1 MANTFTDIKAREL
14 DFVTRFAQNW
24 DALKQILGIM
34 RDIKKASGTTLVS
47 YEAHATD
54 GLATSP
60 AAGKE
65 IPVTDIT
72 VTAAY
77 KQDITVEKY
86 RKQVTIED
94 VSKYGAEVAIQK
106 TDDAFLV
113 ELQNNVMGR
122 FYDFLHTARLTGEE
136 KTWQMAMAMAKGK
149 VLDKFNKLHKTVSE
163 VVAFV
168 NVLDVYEYVGAANI
182 SVQTQFGLQYVKDF
196 MGYSTVFLLSDP
208 EVARGHVYATPVEN
222 IDLYHVD
229 PADSDF
235 AKLGVVYTADGET
248 NLIGFHAEG
257 DYKHAVGDSYAL
269 MGMTLWA
276 EYIDGISDITVNPNA
291 SGDTPSVSLDKSEA
305 TVAPEAT
312 TTITATTVPADATV
326 TWTTSDATVA
336 TVANGVVTGV
346 AEGTATITATI
357 TVDGTDYT
365 ATCAVT
371 VTAGV

>member
-1 MANTFTDIKAREL
+1 MGNTFTDIKAREL

-47 YEAHATD
+47 YEAHATE

-60 AAGKE
+60 AAGEE

-72 VTAAY
+72 VSAAY

-136 KTWQMAMAMAKGK
+136 TTWQMAMAMAKGK

-235 AKLGVVYTADGET
+235 AKLGLVYTADGET
-248 NLIGFHAEG
+248 NLIGFHAG
-257 DYKHAVGDSYAL
+257 GNYNTAVGESFAL
-269 MGMTLWA
+269 MGLTLFA
-276 EYIDGISDITVNPNA
+276 EYIDAIA
-291 SGDTPSVSLDKSEA
+291 
-305 TVAPEAT
+305 
-312 TTITATTVPADATV
+312 
-326 TWTTSDATVA
+326 
-336 TVANGVVTGV
+336 VVTIQG
-346 AEGTATITATI
+346 A
-357 TVDGTDYT
+357 
-365 ATCAVT
+365 
-371 VTAGV
+371 